1 MAYTKRHDGRKFDE
15 TREIT
20 AKVGVIKNADGS
32 AYFKIGST
40 EAYAAVYGPRELYP
54 SFLKDPSRGVIRCYY
69 NMLPFSGM
77 GERVRP
83 GPSRRSKEI
92 SYVTEKALQPVINLE
107 DFPNTVVDVYIELT
121 ETDAGSRCA
130 GICAAAMALADA
142 GIPMR
147 DIVTAVSAGKVGKN
161 ILIDLDYSEEAID
174 DEPVADMPVAMLPR
188 TKEVVLLQMDG
199 QLSEKELADALVMV
213 QKAIDK
219 IANIQREALKAKF
232 ADGDRNVIG
241 E

>member
-15 TREIT
+15 ARPIT

-32 AYFKIGST
+32 AYFRIGST
-40 EAYAAVYGPRELYP
+40 EAYAAVYGPRQLYP
-54 SFLKDPSRGVIRCYY
+54 SFLKDPSRGILRCYY

-92 SYVTEKALQPVINLE
+92 SMVTEKCFMPIINLE
-107 DFPNTVVDVYIELT
+107 DFPNTVVDVYVELT

-130 GICAAAMALADA
+130 GICAASMAMADA
-142 GIPMR
+142 GIPMK
-147 DIVTAVSAGKVGKN
+147 DLVVAVSVGKVGKN
-161 ILIDLDYSEEAID
+161 LMVDLDYYEEALE
-174 DEPVADMPVAMLPR
+174 DEDVADIPVGWLPR
-188 TKEVVLLQMDG
+188 TKEIVLLQMDG
-199 QLSEKELADALVMV
+199 KIKKEDLPAAFALSEKVVEQIYNA
-213 QKAIDK
+213 QKA
-219 IANIQREALKAKF
+219 ALKAKF
-232 ADGDRNVIG
+232 GNGDTNVKH

>member
-1 MAYTKRHDGRKFDE
+1 MPYKKRNDGRGFEDSRPIE
-15 TREIT
+15 
-20 AKVGVIKNADGS
+20 AKAGVIKNADGS
-32 AYFKIGST
+32 AMFRIGNT
-40 EAYAAVYGPRELYP
+40 MAYAAVYGPRDLYP
-54 SFLKDPSRGVIRCYY
+54 RFLQNPQQGVLRCRY
-69 NMLPFSGM
+69 NMMPFSGF

-83 GPSRRSKEI
+83 GGSRRSKEI
-92 SYVTEKALQPVINLE
+92 SYVTEKSLLPVINLE
-107 DFPNTVVDVYIELT
+107 DFPNTVVDVFIELT

-130 GICAAAMALADA
+130 GICAASMALADA

-199 QLSEKELADALVMV
+199 QLSEKELADALVLV
-213 QKAIDK
+213 QKAIDQ